1 MKTSKWNFLNGKR
14 SCEVFLNR
22 ENKFPNIL
30 YILLNAKINS
40 AFFFRMRKFLI
51 KSSQNIFEK
60 LLQFEII
67 SFNIFLLRLNKEV
80 VSD

>member
-1 MKTSKWNFLNGKR
+1 
-14 SCEVFLNR
+14 
-22 ENKFPNIL
+22 
-30 YILLNAKINS
+30 
-40 AFFFRMRKFLI
+40 MRKFLI

-67 SFNIFLLRLNKEV
+67 SFTIFLLRLNKEV

>member
-1 MKTSKWNFLNGKR
+1 
-14 SCEVFLNR
+14 
-22 ENKFPNIL
+22 
-30 YILLNAKINS
+30 
-40 AFFFRMRKFLI
+40 MRKFLI

>member
-1 MKTSKWNFLNGKR
+1 
-14 SCEVFLNR
+14 
-22 ENKFPNIL
+22 
-30 YILLNAKINS
+30 
-40 AFFFRMRKFLI
+40 MRIFLI